1 MLPQE
6 VSVRERRLLC
16 ESTET
21 KQDELEQRYKNY
33 EAETNLAA
41 FRAKYL
47 PIAVTIL
54 YDTVHFMV
62 CVRFLWPPHWN
73 KKGTCS
79 GIVAFLLH

>member
-6 VSVRERRLLC
+6 VRLRERRLLY
-16 ESTET
+16 ESMET

-33 EAETNLAA
+33 ETETNLAA
-41 FRAKYL
+41 FHAKYL
-47 PIAVTIL
+47 SIAVTIS

-62 CVRFLWPPHWN
+62 CVWFLWSPHWN

-79 GIVAFLLH
+79 GIFFFFLH